1 MERKNDMIDKP
12 NKRVYSNGM
21 KKPTSKERSAY
32 ASYLGSIRSAKKA
45 EASRNNGKLG
55 GRPKEKKTGIS
66 EGVCKEKSLDEVL
79 LRSRAAL

>member
-1 MERKNDMIDKP
+1 MNMIDKP
-12 NKRVYSNGM
+12 NKQVYIKGM

-66 EGVCKEKSLDEVL
+66 EGVCKEQSLDKVL
-79 LRSRAAL
+79 LPSKATL